1 MKKLTCF
8 VLIPSNREKGFV
20 ELVQNGD
27 RGWIELPAGCQ
38 KSDNTRI
45 EVNFDEVYEE
55 IIKAAINKVNED
67 YREQKIHIECILGK
81 EITQAG
87 KITHQLIEQICKA
100 DITITDVTTHN
111 PNVFLEYGIRLAV
124 RDSLNIMIS
133 HEKVVLP
140 FDIQDLR
147 CIRYSLGIK
156 GANKA
161 RDEIAKFIRGYL
173 SQLDSNTVSV
183 ESSDFYKR
191 YVDLYSGRQLER
203 ELVSALETAPKLVA
217 DLAGFLLTG
226 KKDPTLK
233 QKVFKFFEAVE
244 KVLRTDPKGHRR
256 AIEHF
261 ELVSHIKGLPT
272 EKLQETY
279 YALWELCDTDD
290 NLKEQAAQYLE
301 RIKELEE

>member
-1 MKKLTCF
+1 M
-8 VLIPSNREKGFV
+8 
-20 ELVQNGD
+20 
-27 RGWIELPAGCQ
+27 
-38 KSDNTRI
+38 
-45 EVNFDEVYEE
+45 
-55 IIKAAINKVNED
+55 
-67 YREQKIHIECILGK
+67 
-81 EITQAG
+81 
-87 KITHQLIEQICKA
+87 
-100 DITITDVTTHN
+100 
-111 PNVFLEYGIRLAV
+111 FLEYGIRLAV

-147 CIRYSLGIK
+147 CIRYSLSIQ

-161 RDEIAKFIRGYL
+161 RDEIAEFIRGYL
-173 SQLDSNTVSV
+173 SQLNSNAASL

-244 KVLRTDPKGHRR
+244 KVLRTDPKGIGAQLNTLNLSAISKACLRR
-256 AIEHF
+256 NCKKHTTRCGSFVIQMTISKNRQHST
-261 ELVSHIKGLPT
+261 LKGL
-272 EKLQETY
+272 KS
-279 YALWELCDTDD
+279 
-290 NLKEQAAQYLE
+290 
-301 RIKELEE
+301 